1 MLDER
6 ECWMKKKSDNL
17 RICIVTTSFPRWID
31 DDQGT
36 FVLEIARALT
46 QHGVSIRVIGPHA
59 PGAKT
64 REDMFGIDV
73 IRPRYAWPERF
84 EVLRKY
90 RAGLPVI
97 LRKTNAAWFLLPL
110 FIVTQFLAVWKHARD
125 CDVIHTNW
133 TLSAFS
139 AVVAKL
145 FLNNIPVVVTVQGS
159 DIYETQRI
167 SWLRSVT
174 RVVLSRADQV
184 IALSQSLAQLTEN
197 LGIPREKIR
206 VMPNGVNIEIFK
218 PVGTKKEPVILFV
231 GSIIRRKGVHHLIE
245 AAPQILQSLPEYELV
260 IIGEGPLEKELQFRV
275 DALGLNDRVR
285 FLGVRTPTDVRLWMQ
300 KAKLFV
306 LPSLEE
312 GLGVVLLEALA
323 CGTPCVGSQV
333 GGIPDVIRPEVG
345 QLTPPDDPDQLA
357 DAIIGLLK
365 DEDRWEEMHQ
375 RSSDYVASRF
385 SWQKITSDLLVLYR
399 DLIQEKDRSSTR
411 LEEM

>member
-1 MLDER
+1 MN
-6 ECWMKKKSDNL
+6 KKSDNL
-17 RICIVTTSFPRWID
+17 RICIVTTSFPRWVD

-46 QHGVSIRVIGPHA
+46 RHGVFIRVIGPHA

-64 REDMFGIDV
+64 HEDMFGIDV

-97 LRKTNAAWFLLPL
+97 LRKNSAAWFLLPL
-110 FIVTQFLAVWKHARD
+110 FIVSQFLAVWKHARD
-125 CDVIHTNW
+125 CDIIHTNW

-145 FLNNIPVVVTVQGS
+145 FLNIPVIVTVQGS

-174 RVVLSRADQV
+174 RVVLSRADQI
-184 IALSQSLAQLTEN
+184 IALSQSLAQLTES
-197 LGIPREKIR
+197 LGVPGEKIR
-206 VMPNGVNIEIFK
+206 VMPNGVNIDTFK
-218 PVGTKKEPVILFV
+218 LAGTKKEPVILFV

-245 AAPQILQSLPEYELV
+245 AAPRILQSLPEYELV
-260 IIGEGPLEKELQFRV
+260 IIGDGPLDKELQVRV
-275 DALGLNDRVR
+275 DALGLNDRIR
-285 FLGVRTPTDVRLWMQ
+285 FLGVRSPTDVLLWMQ

-306 LPSLEE
+306 MPSLEE

-333 GGIPDVIRPEVG
+333 GGIPDVIHPEVG
-345 QLTPPDDPDQLA
+345 QLTPPGDPDQLA

-365 DEDRWEEMHQ
+365 DEARWEDMHQ
-375 RSSDYVASRF
+375 RARDYIASKF
-385 SWQKITSDLLVLYR
+385 SWQKITSDLLVLYS
-399 DLIQEKDRSSTR
+399 DLMQEKDRPSTR
-411 LEEM
+411 LSKM